1 MTTDIDDIKLS
12 ELVTF
17 VHAARSRSLSAAARV
32 LEVTPSQVSK
42 SLSRLESRL
51 KTTLVHRTAR
61 GIELTEHG
69 RELLP
74 RVLELSGLLRSLG
87 NGTRPKHVL
96 TTAAPSY
103 LALTVLTQLAS
114 ALPGYLWRVTEQS
127 PALIRASLPDRTVD
141 FALLP
146 GSERA
151 PNGWASDQVGF
162 FENGVLARPSFAKQL
177 GKGPVS
183 PARIAELPFVMPLRQ
198 STLSVTPSDD
208 GCPIPVGERKV
219 GSEAQTIVV
228 GMEMACRSDQVIFG
242 PLLAAARYVT
252 AGALVHVPVAGWD
265 SRTPI
270 QLLSSDAVL
279 ARTRREVLD
288 QAKRIFT
295 GERSA

>member
-1 MTTDIDDIKLS
+1 MATDIDDIKLS

-42 SLSRLESRL
+42 SLARLESRL
-51 KTTLVHRTAR
+51 RTTLVTRTAR

-87 NGTRPKHVL
+87 SSAKPKHVL

-103 LALTVLTQLAS
+103 LALTVMTQLATS
-114 ALPGYLWRVTEQS
+114 LPEYLWRVTEQS
-127 PALIRASLPDRTVD
+127 PAFIRASLPDRAID

-151 PNGWASDQVGF
+151 PSGWTSDQIGTFVS
-162 FENGVLARPSFAKQL
+162 GVLARPSFAKQI
-177 GKGPVS
+177 GKLPTT

-198 STLSVTPSDD
+198 STLSVIPSDD
-208 GCPIPVGERKV
+208 GCPIPVSERKV

-228 GMEMACRSDQVIFG
+228 GMEIACTSDQIIFG
-242 PLLAAARYVT
+242 PLLAAARYIKE
-252 AGALVHVPVAGWD
+252 GALCHIPVSGWD
-265 SRTPI
+265 PRTPI
-270 QLLSSDAVL
+270 QLLSSESVL
-279 ARTRREVLD
+279 ARTRRDVL
-288 QAKRIFT
+288 AHARRIFAT
-295 GERSA
+295 EV